1 MTALE
6 GEVAASIDSPSH
18 PAAFLDVG
26 AETSTA
32 ANGSRA

>member
-26 AETSTA
+26 AETTTS
-32 ANGSRA
+32 ANGSRS